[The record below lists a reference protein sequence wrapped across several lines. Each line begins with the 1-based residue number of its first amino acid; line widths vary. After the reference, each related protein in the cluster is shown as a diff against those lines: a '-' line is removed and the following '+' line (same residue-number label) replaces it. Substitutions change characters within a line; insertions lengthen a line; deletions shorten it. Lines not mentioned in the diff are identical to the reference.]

1 MGPPCAN
8 AISRLEVTVPKPNHQ
23 IRASQ
28 PNLPKPSQLD
38 SESASPYQD
47 IIELQPPRLPNHP
60 PMSRT
65 ARAAQ
70 FMPFKALEPHEA
82 NIHAVEEFV
91 EQKTDTYIEFNEIYP
106 DF

>member
-1 MGPPCAN
+1 M
-8 AISRLEVTVPKPNHQ
+8 PKPNHQ
-23 IRASQ
+23 IGSPQ
-28 PNLPKPSQLD
+28 PNLSKPPQLG
-38 SESASPYQD
+38 SKSAAPYQD
-47 IIELQPPRLPNHP
+47 IIELQPPHLPNHS

-82 NIHAVEEFV
+82 NIQAVEKIV
-91 EQKTDTYIEFNEIYP
+91 EQKTDTYIEFDEIYP

>member
-1 MGPPCAN
+1 
-8 AISRLEVTVPKPNHQ
+8 
-23 IRASQ
+23 
-28 PNLPKPSQLD
+28 
-38 SESASPYQD
+38 
-47 IIELQPPRLPNHP
+47 
-60 PMSRT
+60 MSRT

-82 NIHAVEEFV
+82 SIHAVEEII

>member
-1 MGPPCAN
+1 M
-8 AISRLEVTVPKPNHQ
+8 PNSNQQ
-23 IRASQ
+23 IRAHQ
-28 PNLPKPSQLD
+28 PNLSKPSQLG
-38 SESASPYQD
+38 SKSADPYQD
-47 IIELQPPRLPNHP
+47 IINLQPPRLPNHP

-82 NIHAVEEFV
+82 NIQAVEEFV
-91 EQKTDTYIEFNEIYP
+91 EQKTDTYIEFDEIYP

>member
-1 MGPPCAN
+1 M
-8 AISRLEVTVPKPNHQ
+8 PKSNQQ
-23 IRASQ
+23 IRAPQ
-28 PNLPKPSQLD
+28 PNLTKPSQLD
-38 SESASPYQD
+38 SKLADPYRD
-47 IIELQPPRLPNHP
+47 LYNLHPPRLTHHP

-82 NIHAVEEFV
+82 NILAVEELI
-91 EQKTDTYIEFNEIYP
+91 EQKTDTYIDFEEIYP

>member
-1 MGPPCAN
+1 M
-8 AISRLEVTVPKPNHQ
+8 PKPNHQ
-23 IRASQ
+23 IGSPQ
-28 PNLPKPSQLD
+28 PNLSKPPQLG
-38 SESASPYQD
+38 SKSADPYQD
-47 IIELQPPRLPNHP
+47 IIELQPPHLPNHP

-82 NIHAVEEFV
+82 NILAVEELI
-91 EQKTDTYIEFNEIYP
+91 EQKTDTYIDFEEIYP

>member
-1 MGPPCAN
+1 MPNPNYQIGSPQPILSKPP
-8 AISRLEVTVPKPNHQ
+8 
-23 IRASQ
+23 
-28 PNLPKPSQLD
+28 QLD
-38 SESASPYQD
+38 SKSADPYQD
-47 IIELQPPRLPNHP
+47 IINLHPPHLPSHP

-82 NIHAVEEFV
+82 NIHAVEEIV
-91 EQKTDTYIEFNEIYP
+91 EQKTDTYIEFDEIYP

>member
-1 MGPPCAN
+1 M
-8 AISRLEVTVPKPNHQ
+8 PKSNQQ
-23 IRASQ
+23 IGAHQ
-28 PNLPKPSQLD
+28 PNISKLPRLD
-38 SESASPYQD
+38 SKSADPYQD
-47 IIELQPPRLPNHP
+47 IINLQPPRLSNHP

-82 NIHAVEEFV
+82 NIQAVEDLV
-91 EQKTDTYIEFNEIYP
+91 EQKTDTYIEFDEIYP

>member
-1 MGPPCAN
+1 M
-8 AISRLEVTVPKPNHQ
+8 PKPNHQ
-23 IRASQ
+23 IGSPQ
-28 PNLPKPSQLD
+28 PNLSKPPQLG
-38 SESASPYQD
+38 SKSADPYQD
-47 IIELQPPRLPNHP
+47 IIELQPPHLPNLP

-82 NIHAVEEFV
+82 NILAVEELI
-91 EQKTDTYIEFNEIYP
+91 EQKTDTYIEFDEIYP

>member
-1 MGPPCAN
+1 
-8 AISRLEVTVPKPNHQ
+8 V
-23 IRASQ
+23 
-28 PNLPKPSQLD
+28 PNLPEAENQGITPPN
-38 SESASPYQD
+38 PYQD
-47 IIELQPPRLPNHP
+47 IISLQPPHLPNHP

-82 NIHAVEEFV
+82 NIQAVEEIV
-91 EQKTDTYIEFNEIYP
+91 EQKTDTYIDFEEIYP

>member
-1 MGPPCAN
+1 
-8 AISRLEVTVPKPNHQ
+8 VPKPNHQ
-23 IRASQ
+23 IGSPQ
-28 PNLPKPSQLD
+28 PNLSKPPQLG
-38 SESASPYQD
+38 SKSADPYQD
-47 IIELQPPRLPNHP
+47 IIELQPPHLPNHP

-91 EQKTDTYIEFNEIYP
+91 EQKTDTYIEFDEIYP

>member
-1 MGPPCAN
+1 M
-8 AISRLEVTVPKPNHQ
+8 
-23 IRASQ
+23 
-28 PNLPKPSQLD
+28 PNLPEAESQGITPLD
-38 SESASPYQD
+38 PYQG
-47 IIELQPPRLPNHP
+47 LYGLHPPRLPHYP

-82 NIHAVEEFV
+82 NIQAVEEII